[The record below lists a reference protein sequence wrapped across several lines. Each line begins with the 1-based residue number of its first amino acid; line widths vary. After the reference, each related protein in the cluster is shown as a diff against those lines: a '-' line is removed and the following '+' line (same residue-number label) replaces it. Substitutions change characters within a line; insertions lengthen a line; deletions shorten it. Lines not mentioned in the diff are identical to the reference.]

1 MPDEE
6 PEAAVARAVESGTDA
21 IVVPEE
27 LLAEVEEKPG
37 APSPP
42 PNESLWARVGT
53 MDMAEKIKLALRG
66 NKDARTILVRDANRV
81 IRRLVLQNP
90 RMTDQEALA
99 LARNRNAD
107 DELLRIIAVR
117 RDWMR
122 SYQVRLALATNPK
135 TPVVVALKQLSSLG
149 DRDLRQLAKSRNV
162 PDAVSAQARRMVVS
176 HSGPG

>member
-27 LLAEVEEKPG
+27 LLAEAEEKPG
-37 APSPP
+37 SPSPSPP
-42 PNESLWARVGT
+42 ESLWARVGT

-66 NKDARTILVRDANRV
+66 NKDARTILVRDTNRV

-99 LARNRNAD
+99 VARNRNVD
-107 DELLRIIAVR
+107 DELIRIIAVR

-122 SYQVRLALATNPK
+122 NYQVRLALATNPK
-135 TPVVVALKQLSSLG
+135 TPVTIAMRQLSSLAE
-149 DRDLRQLAKSRNV
+149 RDLRQLAKSRNV
-162 PDAVSAQARRMVVS
+162 PDAVSSQARRMVLS
-176 HSGPG
+176 HG

>member
-21 IVVPEE
+21 IVVPAE
-27 LLAEVEEKPG
+27 LLAEPEEKPG
-37 APSPP
+37 APPP
-42 PNESLWARVGT
+42 PPPESLWARVGA

-66 NKDARTILVRDANRV
+66 NKDARTILVRDTNRV

-99 LARNRNAD
+99 LARNRNVD

-122 SYQVRLALATNPK
+122 NYQVRHALATNPK
-135 TPVVVALKQLSSLG
+135 TPVTIALKQLSSLG

-162 PDAVSAQARRMVVS
+162 PDAVSAQARRMVLS
-176 HSGPG
+176 HGGPG

>member
-1 MPDEE
+1 
-6 PEAAVARAVESGTDA
+6 
-21 IVVPEE
+21 
-27 LLAEVEEKPG
+27 
-37 APSPP
+37 
-42 PNESLWARVGT
+42 
-53 MDMAEKIKLALRG
+53 
-66 NKDARTILVRDANRV
+66 
-81 IRRLVLQNP
+81 
-90 RMTDQEALA
+90 MTDQEALA